1 MNRLN
6 IYDNYSKKEL
16 LAAAASLR
24 LDHRFTINMALLVST
39 YKNNFVHYQSIYSSQ
54 ESIKLLN
61 RAILK
66 NNSIIRKLGSGGFSF
81 VYEGIDN
88 LVYKISISNEHED
101 GWLFYARISKKTKN
115 PLFPVIHQLSVYGDD
130 YCCKMEKLNK
140 VKAHLNDVVI
150 LKTISSSILAKDL
163 ILSINMI
170 NSIGLVDYDDYVDWS
185 NKLMKIIQKHDHL
198 FFDFHKNNIMLRGE
212 NLVIIDPLS

>member
-1 MNRLN
+1 MNRIN
-6 IYDNYSKKEL
+6 IYDNYSKKEI
-16 LAAAASLR
+16 LAVAESLI
-24 LDHRFTINMALLVST
+24 LDHSFTKNISLLVSA
-39 YKNNFVHYQSIYSSQ
+39 YKNNFVHYHSIHSSQ
-54 ESIKLLN
+54 ASINLLN

-66 NNSIIRKLGSGGFSF
+66 NNNIIRKLGSGGFSF

-101 GWLFYARISKKTKN
+101 AWLLYARISKKTKN

-140 VKAHLNDVVI
+140 VKVHLKDGL
-150 LKTISSSILAKDL
+150 LKTISNSILVNDL
-163 ILSINMI
+163 AGSINMI
-170 NSIGLVDYDDYVDWS
+170 NTIGIVYYDNYVNWS
-185 NKLMKIIQKHDHL
+185 AKLTKIINNNDHL

-212 NLVIIDPLS
+212 NLVITDPLS